1 MVNIFD
7 GKNKIKQPTKTQL
20 INFIKEVRDEI
31 GCKPAVSNLKKSD
44 LLKLARRLGLEADEQ
59 KQLMVFDN
67 KDLIKERDRLQK
79 AYMNASSNK
88 SDDIL
93 KNLTKVRKALR
104 LKKEQ
109 KEGVRPKRKRKA
121 IRIKKE
127 TKAEVKQDKKEEKK
141 QEQKKELTFKG
152 YTMREI
158 IDVIQPYN
166 KQIRDTEFE
175 YMRTGYKDTKLA
187 EKIEDLKKEKKKY
200 LDIKKTLSKMRKEQ
214 KK

>member
-1 MVNIFD
+1 MPNIFD

-20 INFIKEVRDEI
+20 INFIKETRDEI
-31 GCKPAVSNLKKSD
+31 GCKPAISNLKKSD

-67 KDLIKERDRLQK
+67 KDLIKERDRLQRM
-79 AYMNASSNK
+79 YMNAPSSK
-88 SDDIL
+88 SDSIL

-109 KEGVRPKRKRKA
+109 KEGVRPKRKP

-127 TKAEVKQDKKEEKK
+127 VKKPEVKQDKKEEKK
-141 QEQKKELTFKG
+141 EEKKEMRYKG

-158 IDVIQPYN
+158 IDIIQPYN
-166 KQIRDTEFE
+166 KRIRDIDFQ
-175 YMRTGYKDTKLA
+175 YMRSGYKDNDLLR
-187 EKIEDLKKEKKKY
+187 KIETLKQEKKKF
-200 LDIKKTLSKMRKEQ
+200 LDIKKTLSKMRREQ
-214 KK
+214 KNK

>member
-1 MVNIFD
+1 MPNIFD

-20 INFIKEVRDEI
+20 INFIKETRDEI
-31 GCKPAVSNLKKSD
+31 GCKPAVSNLKKND
-44 LLKLARRLGLEADEQ
+44 LLKLANRLGFEKDEE

-109 KEGVRPKRKRKA
+109 KEGVRPKRKP

-127 TKAEVKQDKKEEKK
+127 KKAEVKKPEEKKEEKK
-141 QEQKKELTFKG
+141 EMTFKG
-152 YTMREI
+152 YTMRQI
-158 IDVIQPYN
+158 IDIIQPYN
-166 KQIRDTEFE
+166 KQIRDAEFE
-175 YMRTGYKDTKLA
+175 YMRGGYKDNKLL
-187 EKIEDLKKEKKKY
+187 EKVEDLKKEKAKF
-200 LDIKKTLSKMRKEQ
+200 LTIKKTLNKMRKEA
-214 KK
+214 KAKNK